1 MTELP
6 GHSIQKYLS
15 DRGKRSAKSE
25 ESKKHHDAAIKTRT
39 FRRHQSLCPGDARSP
54 RRLSAC
60 ESVISEKDSEL
71 PINPRPALSS
81 RLTHEEPDVY
91 LMMSRSSRLR
101 DRRQSTPVMYL
112 TESLNKLAL
121 SSLSNSSGELDAE
134 LGPGA
139 SHIKSG
145 HKEIERIFSSDEDKI
160 GSFHLND
167 LNCPNSSTTQCGC
180 GLISCPCCNLLMNLE
195 ISSRNN
201 AM

>member
-1 MTELP
+1 MRRRSHTPPSDGGEGKKCSLSSAIIISFTQIIFSDVSRYKNTSRRMTELP

-121 SSLSNSSGELDAE
+121 SRCSLYIVSIFNLYPWILD
-134 LGPGA
+134 GV
-139 SHIKSG
+139 HTQWV
-145 HKEIERIFSSDEDKI
+145 R
-160 GSFHLND
+160 SFKHW
-167 LNCPNSSTTQCGC
+167 
-180 GLISCPCCNLLMNLE
+180 
-195 ISSRNN
+195 
-201 AM
+201 A

>member
-1 MTELP
+1 MRRRSHTPPSDGGEGKKCSLSSAIIISLFTQILFSDVSRYKNTSRRMTELP

-25 ESKKHHDAAIKTRT
+25 ESKKHQDAAIKTRT

-71 PINPRPALSS
+71 PTNPRPALSS
-81 RLTHEEPDVY
+81 RLTHDEPDVY

-121 SSLSNSSGELDAE
+121 SRWS
-134 LGPGA
+134 P
-139 SHIKSG
+139 
-145 HKEIERIFSSDEDKI
+145 
-160 GSFHLND
+160 
-167 LNCPNSSTTQCGC
+167 
-180 GLISCPCCNLLMNLE
+180 
-195 ISSRNN
+195 
-201 AM
+201 

>member
-1 MTELP
+1 MRRRSHTPPSDGGEGKKCSLSSAIIISFTQIIFSDVSRYKNTSRRMTELP

-121 SSLSNSSGELDAE
+121 SRCSLYIVSIINLYPWILD
-134 LGPGA
+134 GV
-139 SHIKSG
+139 H
-145 HKEIERIFSSDEDKI
+145 
-160 GSFHLND
+160 
-167 LNCPNSSTTQCGC
+167 TQ
-180 GLISCPCCNLLMNLE
+180 
-195 ISSRNN
+195 
-201 AM
+201 